1 MKIPPTDLRKR
12 LFITIRG
19 EEALDYGGVAK
30 LALLLQ
36 LAATVIVTVLKIL
49 PISNWYRDIF
59 VFIFCHFNYTFMSVC
74 TVNVSNSVMLRW
86 SYAQLT

>member
-36 LAATVIVTVLKIL
+36 LVATVIVTVLKIL
-49 PISNWYRDIF
+49 PISN
-59 VFIFCHFNYTFMSVC
+59 
-74 TVNVSNSVMLRW
+74 
-86 SYAQLT
+86 